1 MSDRTTAIENDI
13 LSTQKPALKNLVRMW
28 IYVVK
33 NSKTVALLY
42 LGLYILLSL
51 LRPLS
56 AVLWGRYVDS
66 LSGEVPYESLIGVL
80 LLLLGYY
87 LINIVTDILYRCL
100 EGQEDIEQF
109 NIVQENRFQER
120 ILSNVYRKLNRIQ
133 YEYWEVPQM
142 NDIVNRN
149 MQFMNSRGNGISKA
163 VMQQSY
169 AIVAKAIS
177 VISIAA
183 TLYIYSP
190 WLCLILL
197 VLPYQF
203 FLPFSSMKKF
213 GTNLFKIIQSFSAKQ
228 TIIKISCSAPGQK
241 RLRQW
246 GCTIFF
252 YDKWKKQIEHYTK
265 NEKKLYRSSTILNCL
280 TSFITNLANIG
291 ACFLAILLMTAGK
304 ITVGALSAVLSLIST
319 LLSDVGS
326 LITGIAQFVS
336 KRNEATTF
344 FQIMDLKEGLEENKE
359 DPNLTIEQIQFNT
372 VSYRYP
378 MTDQAVLDDINITIR
393 RGERVAL
400 VGENG
405 AGKTTFVNLLTG
417 ILEPSKGLISFN
429 GLDSALL
436 SCESKFSATSCV
448 VQLPS
453 KYTTFTVGDN
463 VYLGDTHRPRNEK
476 RIEEALEFGGISAAM
491 KNELLGKDVGGRDIS
506 GGQWQK
512 LSISRAYYRNRSIIV
527 LDEPTSN
534 LDPLAESEIFQKYID
549 LAGDRTVVFVTHRIS
564 VAALAQ
570 RIIVFDKGRIVGDGT
585 HDELI
590 KNNRVYARLYHEQSK
605 WYDR

>member
-33 NSKTVALLY
+33 NSKTVTLLY

-197 VLPYQF
+197 VLPLPVFFTIFVDEKIRYKFIQDNSKLQRQANYYQDIM
-203 FLPFSSMKKF
+203 L
-213 GTNLFKIIQSFSAKQ
+213 GAGAKE
-228 TIIKISCSAPGQK
+228 IKTMG
-241 RLRQW
+241 LHD
-246 GCTIFF
+246 FF

-378 MTDQAVLDDINITIR
+378 MTDQAVLDDINISIR

>member
-1 MSDRTTAIENDI
+1 
-13 LSTQKPALKNLVRMW
+13 
-28 IYVVK
+28 
-33 NSKTVALLY
+33 
-42 LGLYILLSL
+42 
-51 LRPLS
+51 
-56 AVLWGRYVDS
+56 
-66 LSGEVPYESLIGVL
+66 
-80 LLLLGYY
+80 
-87 LINIVTDILYRCL
+87 
-100 EGQEDIEQF
+100 
-109 NIVQENRFQER
+109 
-120 ILSNVYRKLNRIQ
+120 
-133 YEYWEVPQM
+133 M

-197 VLPYQF
+197 VLPLPVFFTIFVDEKIRYKFIQDNSKLQRKANYYQDIM
-203 FLPFSSMKKF
+203 L
-213 GTNLFKIIQSFSAKQ
+213 GAGAKE
-228 TIIKISCSAPGQK
+228 IKTMG
-241 RLRQW
+241 LHD
-246 GCTIFF
+246 FF

-378 MTDQAVLDDINITIR
+378 MTDQAVLDDINISIR

-585 HDELI
+585 HDELM

>member
-197 VLPYQF
+197 VLPLPVFFTIFVDEKIRYKFIQDNSKLQRKANYYQDIM
-203 FLPFSSMKKF
+203 L
-213 GTNLFKIIQSFSAKQ
+213 GAGAKE
-228 TIIKISCSAPGQK
+228 IKTMG
-241 RLRQW
+241 LHD
-246 GCTIFF
+246 FF

-491 KNELLGKDVGGRDIS
+491 KNASVSLLCRYCVPCF
-506 GGQWQK
+506 
-512 LSISRAYYRNRSIIV
+512 L
-527 LDEPTSN
+527 
-534 LDPLAESEIFQKYID
+534 
-549 LAGDRTVVFVTHRIS
+549 
-564 VAALAQ
+564 
-570 RIIVFDKGRIVGDGT
+570 
-585 HDELI
+585 
-590 KNNRVYARLYHEQSK
+590 
-605 WYDR
+605 